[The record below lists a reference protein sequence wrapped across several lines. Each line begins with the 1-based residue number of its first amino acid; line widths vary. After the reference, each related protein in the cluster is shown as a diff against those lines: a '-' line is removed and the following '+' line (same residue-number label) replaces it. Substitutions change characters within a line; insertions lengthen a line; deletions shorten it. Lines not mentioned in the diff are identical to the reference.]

1 MKYLLSLLL
10 ITSRLTHTIETEPLT
25 HKGTTTMKTIGLL
38 GGTGWSSTIGYYTLL
53 NEKVGAR
60 LGGYHS
66 AKIILSSVDYHDI
79 MNNYGKD
86 HSATAAALKR
96 ELQKLITL
104 KPDCIMICCNSLH
117 KYYDLIKADLNSQIP
132 VFHAVDLVA
141 SHIKDRNFNKVL
153 LLATKFTMEDGF
165 FAKKLEANDIEVVI
179 PNQEERN
186 EMQRIHG
193 ELMQNNVTQESRNY
207 FGSLIAKH
215 NDCDA
220 VVLGCTEYPLVVN
233 ASNSV
238 LPIID
243 PVQLQTSSAVDF
255 ALSNENNKN

>member
-1 MKYLLSLLL
+1 MKYILLL
-10 ITSRLTHTIETEPLT
+10 LLLATYFSHTTELTETLI

-79 MNNYGKD
+79 MSNYGKD
-86 HSATAAALKR
+86 HEATAAALKR
-96 ELQKLITL
+96 ELQKLIAF

-117 KYYDLIKADLNSQIP
+117 KYYDMIKTDLNSTIP

-141 SHIKDRNFNKVL
+141 QHAKKQSLNKVL

-165 FAKKLEANDIEVVI
+165 FAHKLENYGISVVI
-179 PNQEERN
+179 PNQDERN

-193 ELMQNNVTQESRNY
+193 QLMQNTVTQEARDY
-207 FGSLIAKH
+207 FGSLIAKY

-233 ASNSV
+233 KGNSV

-243 PVQLQTSSAVDF
+243 PVQLQTAAAVDF
-255 ALSNENNKN
+255 ALQD